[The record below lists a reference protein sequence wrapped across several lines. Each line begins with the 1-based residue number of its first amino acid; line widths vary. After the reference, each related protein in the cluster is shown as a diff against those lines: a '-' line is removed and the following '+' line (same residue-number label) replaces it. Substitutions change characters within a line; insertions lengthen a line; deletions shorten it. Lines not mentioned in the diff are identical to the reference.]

1 MHTPLAQ
8 FGLAA
13 VLLAVGAA
21 AALLVRLPALPAYL
35 VIGLVVGPQLDVE
48 LLQPLP
54 DLGLLL
60 LLFSVGLEFGPDR
73 LAALSG
79 RALQSGV
86 WDAVALPIGVLLG
99 LALGLDLHA
108 AVLLGSAIYVS
119 SSAVIAKL
127 IIDLRRAAYPE
138 SEVVLGVLVFEDVV
152 IAVVL
157 ALASGQGGV
166 LTVVGSGVL
175 IVAYLLAARLLAPR
189 LARFIAA
196 ASGELLILVGIA
208 FMVGTAELFLAVGSS
223 EGVGAFLAGVLA
235 ASLHV
240 RDRLEELFVPVRDL
254 AAALFFLTVG
264 ATARATLA
272 EIGGLAIA
280 LALLAPL
287 LKLPLNYLSGV
298 AGGLGQ
304 RGRLLTA
311 VYLVPRGEFTLVLA
325 GIALDNGAT
334 FVGQVAVLM
343 VLVTIPVGAVLIQIG
358 PHLTR
363 GMTGRRL
370 HPRLRTVRP
379 TGGSEIVR
387 DTSVIK

>member
-1 MHTPLAQ
+1 
-8 FGLAA
+8 
-13 VLLAVGAA
+13 
-21 AALLVRLPALPAYL
+21 
-35 VIGLVVGPQLDVE
+35 VVGPQLDVE

-108 AVLLGSAIYVS
+108 ALLLGSAIYVS

-189 LARFIAA
+189 LARFVAA

-287 LKLPLNYLSGV
+287 LKLPLNYLSGA

-343 VLVTIPVGAVLIQIG
+343 VLVTIPVGALLIQIG

-379 TGGSEIVR
+379 TGGSETVR